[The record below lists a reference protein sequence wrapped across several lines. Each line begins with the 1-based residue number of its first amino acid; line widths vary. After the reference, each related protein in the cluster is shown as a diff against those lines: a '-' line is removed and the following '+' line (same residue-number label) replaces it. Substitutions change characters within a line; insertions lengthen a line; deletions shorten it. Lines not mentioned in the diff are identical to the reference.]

1 MMSVGQEG
9 EKDSPSTTA
18 DSIVVAGAWRG
29 EGEGAVSRAR
39 RLPVESPPCLEREVE
54 KESNE
59 EEDLSVFHFC
69 DWRRLAF
76 KLSAFRARLQL

>member
-29 EGEGAVSRAR
+29 EGEGAVSRAQ
-39 RLPVESPPCLEREVE
+39 RLPVESPPCLEQ
-54 KESNE
+54 
-59 EEDLSVFHFC
+59 LSP
-69 DWRRLAF
+69 
-76 KLSAFRARLQL
+76 